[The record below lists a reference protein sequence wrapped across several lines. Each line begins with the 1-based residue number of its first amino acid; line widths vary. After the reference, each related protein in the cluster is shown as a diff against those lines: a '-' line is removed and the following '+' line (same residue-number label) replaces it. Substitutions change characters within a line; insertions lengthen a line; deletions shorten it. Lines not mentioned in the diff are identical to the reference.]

1 MAQSFICAILSK
13 FFYAFSLLIFPDSLS
28 HSLEWADKLE
38 HRMNCSQIFFKIGVL
53 KKFAIFTVEHLCLC
67 LFLIK
72 LLALRAA
79 TLLKRVFKTRVF
91 YCEYCEIFKNSFF
104 YRTPLMAASRVIL
117 IDDSLCLFTLEK
129 KQTFVEKRLRYYCSF
144 KRRNFCKFSWT
155 FNFPGEKFVTNWYKL
170 MSPEKPRLMLFGCCI
185 FFQI

>member
-28 HSLEWADKLE
+28 YSLEWADKLE

-72 LLALRAA
+72 LLAL
-79 TLLKRVFKTRVF
+79 RVFKTRVF

-129 KQTFVEKRLRYYCSF
+129 KQTFVEKRLRYCCSS
-144 KRRNFCKFSWT
+144 KCRNLCKFSWT

-170 MSPEKPRLMLFGCCI
+170 MSPEKPRLMLFRCCI